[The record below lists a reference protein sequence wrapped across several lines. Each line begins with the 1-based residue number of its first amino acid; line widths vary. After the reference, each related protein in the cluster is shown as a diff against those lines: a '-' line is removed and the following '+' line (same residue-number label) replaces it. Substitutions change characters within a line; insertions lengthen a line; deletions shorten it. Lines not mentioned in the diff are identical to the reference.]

1 MQDDNLLVERIQKG
15 EKELFSVLYEKY
27 CHKILYF
34 LFYKCNDMSKA
45 EDLAADTFMK
55 AFDAIGSFRPQRENG
70 FSSWLYTIATN
81 IFLDSVKKKKE
92 ASFDE
97 MVEFIPDDAAGN
109 MTDKIQVGQQAEEIL
124 TYLDTLGP
132 DKKELFVM
140 RIWQDMSWEEI
151 EAVTKKSSAALRK
164 EYSRLVQKLIEKFG
178 YMAVLSLLYGGRWIK

>member
-55 AFDAIGSFRPQRENG
+55 AFDAIASFRPQRENA

-92 ASFDE
+92 SSFDE
-97 MVEFIPDDAAGN
+97 MVEFIADDEASD
-109 MTDKIQVGQQAEEIL
+109 MSQKVQISQQAEEIL
-124 TYLDTLGP
+124 AYLDALGS
-132 DKKELFVM
+132 DKKDLFVM
-140 RIWQDMSWEEI
+140 RIRQDMSREEI

-164 EYSRLVQKLIEKFG
+164 EYSRLLQKLIEKFG
-178 YMAVLSLLYGGRWIK
+178 YMAVLSLLYGRWIK